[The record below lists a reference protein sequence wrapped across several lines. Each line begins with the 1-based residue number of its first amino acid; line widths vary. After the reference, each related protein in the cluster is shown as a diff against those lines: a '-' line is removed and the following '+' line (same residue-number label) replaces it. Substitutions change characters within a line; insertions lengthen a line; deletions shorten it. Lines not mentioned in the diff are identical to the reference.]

1 MTTYKEE
8 TKKYKIEVLLEK
20 VRGNKSEFSRMMWFS
35 TWALRKWLKRWLRTI
50 RVQKKYTDAYNQLF
64 LTNYTYNELFSLE
77 E

>member
-20 VRGNKSEFSRMMWFS
+20 VRGNKSEFSRMMWIS
-35 TWALRKWLKRWLRTI
+35 NWALRKWLRRWLRTI
-50 RVQKKYTDAYNQLF
+50 RVQKKYTDAYNMLF
-64 LTNYTYNELFSLE
+64 LTNYTYKELFSLE